1 MLPFSCAIVVVCVQ
15 RFCSYKQQQI
25 RVDFACQCLAQDKA
39 YLVKTL
45 LHDGTPVKPQ
55 KVKRKPGSSGRL
67 HKTDDGEWVWSDDE
81 CTDETTTT
89 TTTTLNDATVK
100 SDSSGDD
107 KTPPQVPSAA
117 SAGVRAP
124 RRQPARCAC
133 ARLRIV
139 E

>member
-1 MLPFSCAIVVVCVQ
+1 MQ
-15 RFCSYKQQQI
+15 RFYSYSEQQV
-25 RVDFACQCLAQDKA
+25 RVDFASCQCLVQDKA

-89 TTTTLNDATVK
+89 TTTLNDATVK

-124 RRQPARCAC
+124 RRQPARCAFT
-133 ARLRIV
+133 RLRL
-139 E
+139 